1 MVCISS
7 PLCQT
12 KDIDTLNTPCLQLK
26 QQMFFPSVRDEI
38 GLPVRN
44 IISGEQELTNGS
56 QAALMSRLWTGFFG
70 TARCRY
76 PEKFSKPG
84 FQPKMA

>member
-1 MVCISS
+1 M
-7 PLCQT
+7 PG

-44 IISGEQELTNGS
+44 IISGKQELTNGS
-56 QAALMSRLWTGFFG
+56 QA
-70 TARCRY
+70 
-76 PEKFSKPG
+76 SKNIPC
-84 FQPKMA
+84 